1 MQIFEHTT
9 NINGNLTNY
18 KIVCSY
24 KSNRT
29 GFKHTA
35 NLFISS
41 YQLAETS
48 IQYYNRTWESYTY
61 QSVILQAI
69 NIALEETKEKIKR
82 TTLQEIGEKTLR
94 SQRAKDAVN
103 AATAESQRMQ
113 ELRDLYDHFLK
124 VHR

>member
-48 IQYYNRTWESYTY
+48 TQYYNRTWESYTY

-69 NIALEETKEKIKR
+69 DIALEETKETIKR
-82 TTLQEIGEKTLR
+82 ATLQEIGEKTLR
-94 SQRAKDAVN
+94 SQRAKDAVK
-103 AATAESQRMQ
+103 AATAESQRIQ

-124 VHR
+124 VYR

>member
-9 NINGNLTNY
+9 NTNGNLTNY

-29 GFKHTA
+29 GFKHIA

-41 YQLAETS
+41 FELAETS
-48 IQYYNRTWESYTY
+48 IQYHNRTWESYTY
-61 QSVILQAI
+61 QDVILQAI
-69 NIALEETKEKIKR
+69 DTAIADTKERIKQN
-82 TTLQEIGEKTLR
+82 TLQEIGEKTLR

-103 AATAESQRMQ
+103 AAMAESQRLA
-113 ELRDLYDHFLK
+113 ELRELYEYFLK
-124 VHR
+124 RQN

>member
-24 KSNRT
+24 KSNRA
-29 GFKHTA
+29 GFKHIA
-35 NLFISS
+35 DLFISC
-41 YQLAETS
+41 YELAETS

-61 QSVILQAI
+61 QTVILQAI
-69 NIALEETKEKIKR
+69 NIALEDTKERIKQN
-82 TTLQEIGEKTLR
+82 TLQEIGEKTLR

-113 ELRDLYDHFLK
+113 ELRDLYNHFLK
-124 VHR
+124 SQY

>member
-9 NINGNLTNY
+9 NTNGNLTTY
-18 KIVCSY
+18 KVVCSY

-35 NLFISS
+35 NLFISC
-41 YQLAETS
+41 YKLAETS
-48 IQYYNRTWESYTY
+48 CQYYNRTWESYTF
-61 QSVILQAI
+61 QTVILQAI
-69 NIALEETKEKIKR
+69 DIALEETKEKIKR
-82 TTLQEIGEKTLR
+82 ATLQEIGEKTTR

-103 AATAESQRMQ
+103 AATAESQRLA
-113 ELRDLYDHFLK
+113 ELRELYDHFLK

>member
-9 NINGNLTNY
+9 NTNGNLTNY

-29 GFKHTA
+29 GFKHIA
-35 NLFISS
+35 NLFISC
-41 YQLAETS
+41 YELAETS

-61 QSVILQAI
+61 QTVILKAI
-69 NIALEETKEKIKR
+69 DIALADTKERIKQN
-82 TTLQEIGEKTLR
+82 TLQKIGEKTLR

-103 AATAESQRMQ
+103 AATAQNQRLQ
-113 ELRDLYDHFLK
+113 ELRELYDYFLK
-124 VHR
+124 TYR